1 VLGAFVL
8 GTLLTSFFPS
18 LRRVLAGRRSLE
30 DAVRKGAAATFLEL
44 GVTRT
49 TGRNGILVYLSLL
62 EKGAYV
68 VTDIG
73 LDAELLGPDFERQK
87 MRIGEAMG
95 TLEPNT
101 VWAAIEALSP
111 YLERAYPRLA
121 DDVNELPDEVHS
133 V

>member
-1 VLGAFVL
+1 
-8 GTLLTSFFPS
+8 
-18 LRRVLAGRRSLE
+18 
-30 DAVRKGAAATFLEL
+30 
-44 GVTRT
+44 
-49 TGRNGILVYLSLL
+49 
-62 EKGAYV
+62 
-68 VTDIG
+68 
-73 LDAELLGPDFERQK
+73 

-95 TLEPNT
+95 TLEPST